1 MLRPS
6 SGHRQLCVCVCVFMW
21 CVWCVCVCV
30 VFVFVCVCG
39 VCVCWC
45 GVWCVCVLVW
55 CVWMWCVCG
64 VFVCVCVCV
73 CVWCVC
79 VCVCMK
85 HRPFVNKLK
94 LGVDVIRWV
103 EGCSTDFDTD
113 GYCYSIL
120 RTVALFTSSSDDM
133 NTCSPIIYLQKQPY
147 MKPSIN
153 RMSVLQ
159 PSSHLK
165 SSAPNFNLLKPTGH
179 VMHQQV

>member
-1 MLRPS
+1 MCVYVWCLC
-6 SGHRQLCVCVCVFMW
+6 LCVCV
-21 CVWCVCVCV
+21 VCVCV
-30 VFVFVCVCG
+30 GVVCG

-45 GVWCVCVLVW
+45 GVCECGVCVGCL
-55 CVWMWCVCG
+55 
-64 VFVCVCVCV
+64 CVCVCV